1 MRVVCTSTPEGRVY
15 RFYRSSEDF
24 TRALKPLVPFLLAS
38 QADVI
43 VGNDDDD
50 VKLLLRVGP
59 IRGEDEA
66 MLVSLIAP
74 HLTCQCNPAQEPGA
88 TERSG

>member
-15 RFYRSSEDF
+15 RFYRTGEDF

-38 QADVI
+38 RVDVI
-43 VGNDDDD
+43 VGNDDGD

-59 IRGEDEA
+59 IGGQDEA
-66 MLVSLIAP
+66 MLLSFVAP
-74 HLTCQCNPAQEPGA
+74 HLTCRCDPAHA
-88 TERSG
+88 SA

>member
-1 MRVVCTSTPEGRVY
+1 MQVVCTSTPEGRFY
-15 RFYRSSEDF
+15 RFYRTSEDF

-38 QADVI
+38 QVDVI

-59 IRGEDEA
+59 IAGQDEA
-66 MLVSLIAP
+66 MLLNLIAP
-74 HLTCQCNPAQEPGA
+74 HLTCRCDPAHALP
-88 TERSG
+88 

>member
-1 MRVVCTSTPEGRVY
+1 MQVVCTSTPDGRVY
-15 RFYRSSEDF
+15 RFYRTSEDF

-38 QADVI
+38 RADVI

-59 IRGEDEA
+59 IAGQDEA
-66 MLVSLIAP
+66 MLLSLIAP
-74 HLTCQCNPAQEPGA
+74 RLTCRCDPAQA
-88 TERSG
+88 LV

>member
-1 MRVVCTSTPEGRVY
+1 MQVVCTSTPDGRVY
-15 RFYRSSEDF
+15 RFYRTGEDF

-38 QADVI
+38 QVDVI

-59 IRGEDEA
+59 IAGRDEA
-66 MLVSLIAP
+66 MLRSLVAP
-74 HLTCQCNPAQEPGA
+74 HLSCHCGPAQA
-88 TERSG
+88 HA

>member
-1 MRVVCTSTPEGRVY
+1 MQVVCSSTPAGRVY
-15 RFYRSSEDF
+15 RFYRTSEDF

-38 QADVI
+38 HADVI

-59 IRGEDEA
+59 IAGQDEA
-66 MLVSLIAP
+66 MLLSLIAP
-74 HLTCQCNPAQEPGA
+74 HLTCRCDPAHA
-88 TERSG
+88 LV

>member
-1 MRVVCTSTPEGRVY
+1 MQVVCTSASEGRVY
-15 RFYRSSEDF
+15 RFYRTSEDF

-38 QADVI
+38 HADVI

-50 VKLLLRVGP
+50 LKLLLRVGP
-59 IRGEDEA
+59 IVGDDEA

-74 HLTCQCNPAQEPGA
+74 HLVCRCNPAPVAG
-88 TERSG
+88 